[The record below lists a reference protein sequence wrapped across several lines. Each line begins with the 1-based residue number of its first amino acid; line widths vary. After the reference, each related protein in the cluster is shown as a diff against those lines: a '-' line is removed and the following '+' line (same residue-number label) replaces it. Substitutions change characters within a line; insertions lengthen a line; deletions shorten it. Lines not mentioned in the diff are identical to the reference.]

1 MWARVGPDVGLQVP
15 EQVVARRHGTQR
27 GRVDGP
33 GQDRQRALQ
42 LAGVTA
48 ERGEQGVSGV
58 RRGAVVV
65 ARHRS
70 LRLGPAR
77 SAQSAAEACGS
88 QRWTS
93 RCSPS
98 APSSSTSVAGS
109 RVWPNRE
116 SRPGRSSPVPPAAS
130 AASVCSWRTS
140 GGGSPTRDTSRRHS
154 SACHA
159 RSSGS
164 GSRPSVSSPRR
175 HARTMSSALAGVRR
189 VQPGQPA
196 GDGVAPARAQ
206 LALLPGHAVT
216 EVSGQRRAPRLVE
229 RVVDHLEQRPGQPVG
244 VPGVLQIA
252 CRAASDQGPRAEEPD
267 PRAHAVTAGR
277 RRRPVGGTAAG

>member
-1 MWARVGPDVGLQVP
+1 MSRGSRVGSSWSSPTSTSRSTSTWRAGPWQACTCTLRSSSASARPESSTGVGAWL
-15 EQVVARRHGTQR
+15 ARMSACRCPSRSSPAGTAPSEGASTAPGRTANERCSSRASRPSEASR
-27 GRVDGP
+27 GCPAYVEERSSSRGTGP
-33 GQDRQRALQ
+33 S
-42 LAGVTA
+42 V
-48 ERGEQGVSGV
+48 
-58 RRGAVVV
+58 
-65 ARHRS
+65 
-70 LRLGPAR
+70 LGPAR

-175 HARTMSSALAGVRR
+175 QARTRSTRWRAYEEYS
-189 VQPGQPA
+189 PA
-196 GDGVAPARAQ
+196 SRWA
-206 LALLPGHAVT
+206 
-216 EVSGQRRAPRLVE
+216 
-229 RVVDHLEQRPGQPVG
+229 
-244 VPGVLQIA
+244 
-252 CRAASDQGPRAEEPD
+252 
-267 PRAHAVTAGR
+267 TA
-277 RRRPVGGTAAG
+277 